1 MTDDEQDE
9 LIDLYVDDA
18 LPEALRAHVEA
29 HLAVDPEAAQ
39 DAASLLSTLAQLK
52 ALPLPRPDDWFIE
65 RALDSLLREH
75 RGAPLPLPFK
85 INKMHINETQ

>member
-1 MTDDEQDE
+1 MTDDQQND
-9 LIDLYVDDA
+9 LIDLYVNDE

-39 DAASLLSTLAQLK
+39 DAASLQAAVAQLK
-52 ALPLPRPDDWFIE
+52 AAPVSRPDDWFIE

-85 INKMHINETQ
+85 VSKIQINETQ

>member
-1 MTDDEQDE
+1 MTDDERDD

-29 HLAVDPEAAQ
+29 HLAAHPEAAR
-39 DAASLLSTLAQLK
+39 DIASLQTAIAQLK
-52 ALPLPRPDDWFIE
+52 AISPPRPDDWFVD

-75 RGAPLPLPFK
+75 RDAQSPLPGPFGRRTA
-85 INKMHINETQ
+85 IP